1 MSARDDILS
10 AIRRRQRR
18 GPADAAAL
26 QPRLDKP
33 RRNLVPAR
41 GLLSPADRLALFERM
56 AAEQAATVARV
67 SSLAAAPSAVVDF
80 LEARRLAGPVRV
92 APSLA
97 GLDWT
102 ALRAVPGKATP
113 TDAVSVTLAFAGVA
127 ETGTAVL
134 LSGADD
140 PTSLNF
146 LPDTHVIVVHAGDV
160 LGCYEDVWD
169 RLRARGAAMPRTVNL
184 ITGPS
189 RTGDIEQ
196 TIQLGAH
203 GPRRLHLIIVDG
215 RDGA

>member
-18 GPADAAAL
+18 GPAAVPSRAA
-26 QPRLDKP
+26 P
-33 RRNLVPAR
+33 RRNTVPAR
-41 GLLSPADRLALFERM
+41 GQVPPAERLDLFLRM

-67 SSLAAAPSAVVDF
+67 PSAAAVPGAVAEF
-80 LEARRLAGPVRV
+80 LTAHGLSGPVRV
-92 APSLA
+92 APTLA
-97 GLDWT
+97 GLDWA
-102 ALRAVPGKATP
+102 ALGAASGRAAPE
-113 TDAVSVTLAFAGVA
+113 DAVSVTPAFVGVA
-127 ETGTAVL
+127 ETGTVVL
-134 LSGADD
+134 LSGPDS

-146 LPDTHVIVVHAGDV
+146 LPDTHVVVVRAEDV
-160 LGCYEDVWD
+160 AGCYEDVWD
-169 RLRARGAAMPRTVNL
+169 RLRARGEAMPRTVNM